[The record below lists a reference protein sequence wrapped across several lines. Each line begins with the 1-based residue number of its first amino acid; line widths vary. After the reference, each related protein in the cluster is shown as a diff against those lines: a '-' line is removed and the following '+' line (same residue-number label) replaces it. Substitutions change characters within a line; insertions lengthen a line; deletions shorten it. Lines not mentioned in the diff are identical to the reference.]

1 MLNKKAGIEESSVVD
16 SRTNL
21 KIHVST
27 TARLIY
33 INQYFD
39 GDRMGM
45 SNVELNDFIAKD
57 FLNSAS
63 AAEHMFLARSS
74 EAGSGKREW
83 IEVRKVLV
91 NRPFKYFFSIIKR
104 ESINIIFISTDYKKP
119 KKKRKVIRNVDES

>member
-74 EAGSGKREW
+74 EASSGKREW
-83 IEVRKVLV
+83 IEIRKVLV